1 MARDLKI
8 YRCLDCGYVVDVID
22 FGKRQVITKGTSF
35 AKTTTIA
42 DAVLVCCSKEME
54 LLVPNTTE
62 ASSEKHLPTVEFI
75 EGGKISVKVA
85 HPMIEGHYIKWIA
98 VVSGDRVERLEL
110 EPDQAPEV
118 TFYVGDEIDVDVYA
132 YCNLHNLWKTNIKK

>member
-1 MARDLKI
+1 
-8 YRCLDCGYVVDVID
+8 
-22 FGKRQVITKGTSF
+22 
-35 AKTTTIA
+35 
-42 DAVLVCCSKEME
+42 
-54 LLVPNTTE
+54 
-62 ASSEKHLPTVEFI
+62 
-75 EGGKISVKVA
+75 
-85 HPMIEGHYIKWIA
+85 MIEGHYIKWIA